1 MNHLPLTTSADPERI
16 VAWCNNEPRS
26 LSRLL
31 MDARTLDGQLPDRS
45 CLINLC
51 ENRYRFLVGLIA
63 GILKGQKIVLPPERA
78 NEDLKRLQQRY
89 ESIYCLT
96 DTDTRQADIEI
107 HRYVDPVCSDPIEQ
121 TIPEVPSAKPLI
133 ELFTSGSTGKATPHQ
148 KSWGTLWEGA
158 RLTGERLGLDHLTQA
173 AVLATVPPQ
182 HMFGLEASILLPLR
196 WGLSVSSEQPLFA
209 ADIAASL
216 EKLPAPRILITT
228 PLHLRNC
235 VEEGIKLPQ
244 TAFILSATST
254 LSPTLA
260 ARAEKLF
267 DTQALEIYGSTETG
281 AIATRRP
288 ALKSDW
294 SLLPGITLNQETKA
308 WRVTAAHLPQ
318 SILLSDRLKKTP
330 EHQFILL
337 GRDSDMVKIA
347 GKRASLEDL
356 NLRLQSLNG
365 VEDGVFFLPDQKSA
379 SVPRL
384 TAFVVSNSLDEQEI
398 ALALREQLD
407 PAFLPRPLFKVD
419 RLPRNATG
427 KLPQNALVALFK
439 QCREKQ

>member
-1 MNHLPLTTSADPERI
+1 MNHLPLTATVDPERI
-16 VAWCNNEPRS
+16 VAWRDNEPRS

-63 GILKGQKIVLPPERA
+63 GILKGQKIVLPPGRA
-78 NEDLKRLQQRY
+78 NEDLKRLQQHCN
-89 ESIYCLT
+89 SIYCLT
-96 DTDTRQADIEI
+96 DTDTRLGDIEI
-107 HRYVDPVCSDPIEQ
+107 HRYTDPVCSDSSEQ
-121 TIPEVPSAKPLI
+121 AIPEVPSAKPQI
-133 ELFTSGSTGKATPHQ
+133 ELFTSGSTGRATAHQ

-158 RLTGERLGLDHLTQA
+158 RLTGERLGLDNLTQA
-173 AVLATVPPQ
+173 TVLATVPPQ

-196 WGLSVSSEQPLFA
+196 WGLSVSSKQPLFA

-216 EKLPAPRILITT
+216 EKLPAPRILVTT

-235 VEEGIKLPQ
+235 VEEEIKLPQ
-244 TAFILSATST
+244 TTFILSATST

-260 ARAEKLF
+260 SRAERLF
-267 DTQALEIYGSTETG
+267 DTQVLEIYGSTETG

-288 ALKSDW
+288 ALESDW
-294 SLLPGITLNQETKA
+294 SLLPGITLGQETKG
-308 WRVTAAHLPQ
+308 WRVAAAHLPE
-318 SILLSDRLKKTP
+318 SALLSDRLKITS
-330 EHQFILL
+330 EHHFILL

-356 NLRLQSLNG
+356 NLRLQSLDG
-365 VEDGVFFLPDQKSA
+365 VEDGVFFLPEQRSA
-379 SVPRL
+379 SIPRL
-384 TAFVVSNSLDEQEI
+384 TAFVVSNILDEQEI
-398 ALALREQLD
+398 TQALREQLD

-427 KLPQNALVALFK
+427 KLPQSALVTLFK
-439 QCREKQ
+439 QCGEKQ